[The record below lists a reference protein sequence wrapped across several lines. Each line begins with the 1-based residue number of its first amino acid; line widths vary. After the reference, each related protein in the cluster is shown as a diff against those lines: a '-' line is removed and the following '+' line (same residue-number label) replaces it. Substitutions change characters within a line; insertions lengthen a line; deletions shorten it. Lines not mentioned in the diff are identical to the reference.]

1 MQLTKMMR
9 VFLGCMLMVNFLC
22 SVNLAMAD
30 EKPVIVIVHGA
41 WGGGWAFGDTADL
54 LEKKGFRVY
63 RPTLTGLGERHHLLT
78 ADTGLDTHIQDV
90 VSVLEFEQLEN
101 IVLLG
106 HSYGGIVI
114 SGVAEKVPERIA
126 RLIYLDALLLEDGE
140 SWRSVSADDGQW
152 MLSTQQGNGFVAPW
166 VNPDKPPPGDVP
178 HPVKTFTDTLSL
190 NNPKAANLPA
200 EYILT
205 VEPGNKAED
214 DDFYRFSQRAKTR
227 GWRVSVLVADHN
239 PQWSEQ
245 QKFADLVA
253 ELAR

>member
-9 VFLGCMLMVNFLC
+9 VLLSCVLMVNFLC

-126 RLIYLDALLLEDGE
+126 RLIYLDALLLEQSKGSKPASRVYPDG
-140 SWRSVSADDGQW
+140 R
-152 MLSTQQGNGFVAPW
+152 
-166 VNPDKPPPGDVP
+166 
-178 HPVKTFTDTLSL
+178 
-190 NNPKAANLPA
+190 
-200 EYILT
+200 
-205 VEPGNKAED
+205 
-214 DDFYRFSQRAKTR
+214 TR
-227 GWRVSVLVADHN
+227 
-239 PQWSEQ
+239 
-245 QKFADLVA
+245 
-253 ELAR
+253 